1 MALYYLPELLADYL
15 GVKANA
21 VNVMTG
27 NPTIPSAST
36 GAGTGAPSPAFNGT
50 VVDFVS
56 QTPDFSTLL
65 SAVQIAGLGD
75 ALKGGNLTVLA
86 PTNEAFAQIKP
97 RDLKALLA
105 NPTKLASVLKQ
116 HVVPGNV
123 RLKEGNSFV
132 KNLDGGES
140 LWSVT
145 KDEDGNWDIYV
156 DQSKVQ
162 GIVRGNNWT
171 ALAIDR
177 VLGVKQEH
185 KTRC

>member
-21 VNVMTG
+21 VNIMTG
-27 NPTIPSAST
+27 NPTIPSGT
-36 GAGTGAPSPAFNGT
+36 AGNPGAPAPAVVAGS
-50 VVDFVS
+50 VVDFVAR
-56 QTPDFSTLL
+56 TPDFSTLL

-75 ALKGGNLTVLA
+75 ALKAGNLTVLA
-86 PTNEAFAQIKP
+86 PTNEAFAQIKQ

-105 NPTKLASVLKQ
+105 NPEKLAAVLKQ
-116 HVVPGNV
+116 HVIAGNV
-123 RLKEGNSFV
+123 RLKEGNTFV
-132 KNLDGGES
+132 QNLNGGEN

-145 KDEDGNWDIYV
+145 KDDEGNWDIFV
-156 DQSKVQ
+156 DQSKVV
-162 GIVRGNNWT
+162 GVVRGNNWT

>member
-36 GAGTGAPSPAFNGT
+36 GAGAGARAPAPAFNGT

-75 ALKGGNLTVLA
+75 ALKAGNLTVLA
-86 PTNEAFAQIKP
+86 PTNEAFAQIKS
-97 RDLKALLA
+97 RDL
-105 NPTKLASVLKQ
+105 
-116 HVVPGNV
+116 
-123 RLKEGNSFV
+123 
-132 KNLDGGES
+132 
-140 LWSVT
+140 
-145 KDEDGNWDIYV
+145 
-156 DQSKVQ
+156 
-162 GIVRGNNWT
+162 
-171 ALAIDR
+171 
-177 VLGVKQEH
+177 
-185 KTRC
+185 